1 MQQNIHSSHVHK
13 ERSPGMI
20 TGWATKGGLGKFKK
34 TEIISSIFSD
44 HNTMRLEINYKREK
58 AGENDLVNEL

>member
-1 MQQNIHSSHVHK
+1 MQQNVHSSHVHK
-13 ERSPGMI
+13 EHAPGMI

-44 HNTMRLEINYKREK
+44 HNADNYTLALAIHLCK
-58 AGENDLVNEL
+58 D